1 MKDQRMKVL
10 ERAGLREMEKRRK
23 EKIRPTPIATPA
35 RDTRGILEAR
45 YLKPMRIIVR
55 HVRQGRQEIDRRR
68 KNKKQ
73 DDETGSERVKDERMM
88 TD

>member
-45 YLKPMRIIVR
+45 YLKPIKII
-55 HVRQGRQEIDRRR
+55 
-68 KNKKQ
+68 
-73 DDETGSERVKDERMM
+73 ERV
-88 TD
+88 